1 MRIFHPS
8 GILHQ
13 FYLLVDLLLEVAF
26 QARREV
32 VEAVVAVVA
41 WVVFLASLEAGAI
54 LRELEVAVTLV
65 AIPIQVVVPAC
76 STS

>member
-1 MRIFHPS
+1 M
-8 GILHQ
+8 
-13 FYLLVDLLLEVAF
+13 AF

-32 VEAVVAVVA
+32 VEVVVAVVA

-54 LRELEVAVTLV
+54 LREKEVAVTLV
-65 AIPIQVVVPAC
+65 AIPILVVVPAC